1 MFVSVMGVI
10 VYRVVVA
17 VDYCPNIDPSACLVV
32 TSLVSSLLNAIS
44 ILILGKV
51 SAIQTVF
58 YLLR

>member
-51 SAIQTVF
+51 SSIQTVF
-58 YLLR
+58 DLLW